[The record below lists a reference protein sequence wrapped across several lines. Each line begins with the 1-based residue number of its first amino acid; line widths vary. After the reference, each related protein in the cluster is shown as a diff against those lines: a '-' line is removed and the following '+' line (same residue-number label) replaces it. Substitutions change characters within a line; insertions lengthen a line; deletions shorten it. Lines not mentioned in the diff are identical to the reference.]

1 MDLIIQNQ
9 DKILALLNELKEV
22 YRQLLYEND
31 KVVQGNPNRLVDNI
45 NSLIKI
51 EGNRLE
57 LGFNLPAE
65 WKFVENGSSP
75 HWPPVSAITDWI
87 DQKPVTPYPDSN
99 GRIPTKDQ
107 LAFLIGRKIA
117 TEGIEAKH
125 LLEEAITRTDFYN
138 RMIFLIKEEMVSH
151 YNKEIKKILL
161 TL

>member
-1 MDLIIQNQ
+1 MEMYIQNQ

-31 KVVQGNPNRLVDNI
+31 KVVQGNQNRLVDNI

-65 WKFVENGSSP
+65 WKYVENDTRP
-75 HWPPVSAITDWI
+75 HWPPPPALEKWIQEKPVPHSENITD
-87 DQKPVTPYPDSN
+87 K
-99 GRIPTKDQ
+99 Q
-107 LAFLIGRKIA
+107 LAYLVGKKIA
-117 TEGIEAKH
+117 EFGTEGKH

-138 RMIFLIKEEMVSH
+138 RMIYIIRSEMVSH